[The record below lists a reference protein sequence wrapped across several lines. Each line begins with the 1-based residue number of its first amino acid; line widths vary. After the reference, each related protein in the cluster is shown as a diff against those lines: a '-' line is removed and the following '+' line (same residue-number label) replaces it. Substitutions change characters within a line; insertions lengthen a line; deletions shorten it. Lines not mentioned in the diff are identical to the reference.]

1 MVLLAFQ
8 EVRLVPDGTIF
19 IHIALIL
26 LMIWA
31 LNRTFFRP
39 INRVIESR
47 ERNKGGRS
55 SEAQEILKNVG
66 EKQSRYEAAMLEARN
81 EGYGLIERERTQ
93 AIADRQE
100 KNRRG
105 QRRSRSIYRAGKSG
119 IRPANRRNKSI
130 SRAGSRK
137 NGTANQFKY
146 LEVRFKIQDFKS

>member
-26 LMIWA
+26 LMIWV

-55 SEAQEILKNVG
+55 SEAQKILKTIG
-66 EKQSRYEAAMLEARN
+66 EKQSHYEAAMLEARN
-81 EGYGLIERERTQ
+81 EGYGLIEKERIQ
-93 AIADRQE
+93 AIANRQE
-100 KNRRG
+100 KIGAVKEEVAQFMERENQELDR
-105 QRRSRSIYRAGKSG
+105 QTVEIKASVAQEAEKM
-119 IRPANRRNKSI
+119 AQQI
-130 SRAGSRK
+130 SSNILK
-137 NGTANQFKY
+137 
-146 LEVRFKIQDFKS
+146 

>member
-1 MVLLAFQ
+1 LLAFQ

-26 LMIWA
+26 LMIWV

-55 SEAQEILKNVG
+55 SEAQEILRNVS
-66 EKQSRYEAAMLEARN
+66 EKQSSYEAAMLEARN

-93 AIADRQE
+93 AVTRRQE
-100 KNRRG
+100 KIGAVKQEVEQFIAQENQELDRQTVEIKAAVAG
-105 QRRSRSIYRAGKSG
+105 EAEKMAQR
-119 IRPANRRNKSI
+119 I
-130 SRAGSRK
+130 SSNILK
-137 NGTANQFKY
+137 
-146 LEVRFKIQDFKS
+146 